1 MPNLQKTG
9 VPKPLPSN
17 PGKGFKGSIAFTNG
31 ERSWVE
37 PFDLV
42 GLLASSLA
50 KLDHQVHRE
59 ESWLVLEGSRF
70 TLLPQIVEFKPSNG
84 GGVQMTTTIQTN
96 HPTLAPEGL
105 FEYQHSAG
113 KNVEESLLD
122 GFAQWAKTDLIA
134 LIAALQPKPATCNV
148 LEMEFPEKNG
158 KPAYRRRAVLGPV
171 THLQQYPREI
181 PEQKN
186 AHGAQGS
193 VEEHCQGHEFCPCCL
208 LTKSFEVF
216 KELLESDS
224 FYGLRLFAMRNQSG
238 KSQADCR
245 VNGDDWE
252 KGAEA
257 LRKYVGTWPAAGLE
271 FRKQYV
277 VLQTIKNGE

>member
-1 MPNLQKTG
+1 MPNSQKTG

-37 PFDLV
+37 PFNLV

-50 KLDHQVHRE
+50 KLDHQVHEE
-59 ESWLVLEGSRF
+59 ESWLVLENSAF
-70 TLLPQIVEFKPSNG
+70 TFLPQIVEFKPSNG
-84 GGVQMTTTIQTN
+84 GGVQTTTTIQTN
-96 HPTLAPEGL
+96 HPALAPEGV

-113 KNVEESLLD
+113 RNVEESLLD
-122 GFAQWAKTDLIA
+122 GFTQWAKTDLIA
-134 LIAALQPKPATCNV
+134 LIEALQPKPPTCNV
-148 LEMEFPEKNG
+148 LDMEIPERNG
-158 KPAYRRRAVLGPV
+158 RPAYRRRAVLGPV
-171 THLQQYPREI
+171 THLQQYPRDI
-181 PEQKN
+181 PEQTN
-186 AHGAQGS
+186 AHSAGGNQG
-193 VEEHCQGHEFCPCCL
+193 EHCEGHEFCPCCL
-208 LTKSFEVF
+208 LTSSFEAF
-216 KELLESDS
+216 KELIESDS

-238 KSQADCR
+238 NPQAGCR

-257 LRKYVGTWPAAGLE
+257 LRKYVGTWPVGGLE

-277 VLQTIKNGE
+277 VLQTIKNRG